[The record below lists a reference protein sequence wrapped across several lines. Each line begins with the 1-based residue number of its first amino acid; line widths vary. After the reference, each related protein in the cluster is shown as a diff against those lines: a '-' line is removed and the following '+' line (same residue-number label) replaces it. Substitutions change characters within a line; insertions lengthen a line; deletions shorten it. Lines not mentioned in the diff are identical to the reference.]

1 MDLLDRRRVYI
12 VPTRPG
18 LMMFGVV
25 GLILI
30 GATNYDNAL
39 AYILC
44 FLLLG
49 LMFSAMLRT
58 WRNLKG
64 LGLEVQDAEPI
75 HVGSPARFEL
85 QLCDPDARERYA
97 FTLRRLLPGKRY
109 WWWRPRFEGEA
120 GVETVPA
127 AGLRVGLSV
136 PTARRG
142 WLTLDRLEIASS
154 FPLGVFR
161 TWGYFR
167 CSARCLVY
175 PAAVGQRPLPGVGE
189 SAADDTGPAGPGVDD
204 LAGLRGYVAGDSLR
218 SVHWRASA
226 RSDLLLVK
234 KMQGGGRGEL
244 VLRWQDT
251 GGVGDTETRIAQ
263 LAQWVLQADRAGLRY
278 GLELPALQIAPEQGP
293 LQRERLL
300 RALALM
306 PE

>member
-12 VPTRPG
+12 VPTRAG
-18 LMMFGVV
+18 LMMFGVI

-64 LGLEVQDAEPI
+64 LGLEVADAEPV
-75 HVGSPARFEL
+75 HAGNPARFEL
-85 QLCDPDARERYA
+85 QLTDPDARERYA
-97 FTLRRLLPGKRY
+97 FTLRRLLPGRRY
-109 WWWRPRFEGEA
+109 WWWRPRFEGETS
-120 GVETVPA
+120 VDTVAA
-127 AGLRVGLSV
+127 AGERVALPV
-136 PTARRG
+136 PTSRRG
-142 WLTLDRLEIASS
+142 WLHLERLEIASS
-154 FPLGVFR
+154 FPLGVLR

-167 CSARCLVY
+167 CGARCLVY
-175 PAAVGQRPLPGVGE
+175 PAAAGHRPLPGVGI
-189 SAADDTGPAGPGVDD
+189 AQADDTGTAGPGVDD
-204 LAGLRGYVAGDSLR
+204 FAGLRGYVAGDSLR

-226 RSDLLLVK
+226 RSDALLVK

-244 VLRWQDT
+244 WLRWQDT
-251 GGVGDTETRIAQ
+251 VGVGETEARISQ
-263 LAQWVLQADRAGLRY
+263 LAHWVLQADRAGLRY
-278 GLELPALQIAPEQGP
+278 GLELPALQIAPELGP

-306 PE
+306 PA